1 MSDIIIGAGI
11 TGLSYGYFTK
21 RPFILFE
28 ASDSAGGLC
37 RSVKEDGFTFDCSG
51 HFVHIKN
58 PEIKTIIE
66 KITGRKLLTVK
77 RNASIYLKNYFV
89 PFPFQANLYYLGE
102 KEKKECIAGIKK
114 RKNVKISSD
123 MPFIEWSQAMFGNG
137 ITKYFMQPYNEKLW
151 NYDLHKL
158 TAAWTAPFVPKPSAE
173 SIIESAYCAN
183 KTDYGYNSAFFYPD
197 INGCGQITDAFY
209 GQIKNSVIKNAKA
222 KEIDF
227 KNKTVFVNGKYYSY
241 DRLIS
246 TQPLFE
252 LIRNLKNAPQNIKK
266 QAEKLKWTSVRCV
279 NLGIKCKK
287 GLPENIKDR
296 HWIYLP
302 EKKYP
307 FYRAGIYSN
316 VSKKLAP
323 AGCYSLYVEFSG
335 KNNVYPDC
343 SDIIKQLQSAGII
356 GSDDKILTA
365 NIIDMPYAYV
375 IFDKNRQK
383 ALDDVKDFLN
393 SNSIYSIGRYGAW
406 EYSFIEKNITDAK
419 NLASKLDKI

>member
-58 PEIKTIIE
+58 PEIKKIIE

-114 RKNVKISSD
+114 RKNIKISSD
-123 MPFIEWSQAMFGNG
+123 MPFIKWSQAMFGNG

-151 NYDLHKL
+151 NYDLNKL

-183 KTDYGYNSAFFYPD
+183 KTDYGYNSAFYYPD

-279 NLGIKCKK
+279 NLGIKFKK

-383 ALDDVKDFLN
+383 ALDAVTDFLN

-419 NLASKLDKI
+419 NLALKLDTI